1 MKRIVFMLM
10 ALFIFIFS
18 SNSVIFANPTSG
30 KQATDEIIY
39 GENTFTYEDSEGAA
53 GGMQLSLPSSM
64 TNTTYQGQSSFW
76 NKMLTEY
83 RDVVCLI
90 SSIAT
95 LTFILIFIVNF
106 VKLGNTMGN
115 PSGRSSVMK
124 SLIVSGIAT
133 AGCGGVALITG
144 VFYNMFI

>member
-1 MKRIVFMLM
+1 MKKIIFMLIALFVFML
-10 ALFIFIFS
+10 S
-18 SNSVIFANPTSG
+18 STSIIFANPVDG

-39 GENTFTYEDSEGAA
+39 GKDVFTYKDSEGAA
-53 GGMQLSLPSSM
+53 GGMQLNLPSSM

-90 SSIAT
+90 SSVAT

-124 SLIVSGIAT
+124 SLIASGIAT